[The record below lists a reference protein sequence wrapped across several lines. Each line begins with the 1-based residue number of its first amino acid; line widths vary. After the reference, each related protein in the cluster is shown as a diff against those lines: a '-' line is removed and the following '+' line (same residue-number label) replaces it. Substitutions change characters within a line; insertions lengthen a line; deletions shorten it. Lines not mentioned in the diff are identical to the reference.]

1 MEASGKVIAI
11 RLPENHPIFQ
21 VERGKRSEVA
31 RSWLDVGA
39 RLEQLDEKIGR
50 LDEQISRVMELLEAN
65 PLDKSPSTQE
75 QKNSF
80 DKEAFLKYFE

>member
-1 MEASGKVIAI
+1 MSGKVIAI
-11 RLPENHPIFQ
+11 RLPEDHPIFQ
-21 VERGKRSEVA
+21 IEPGKRSEVA
-31 RSWLDVGA
+31 RSWLDIGA
-39 RLEQLDEKIGR
+39 RLEQLDEKMT
-50 LDEQISRVMELLEAN
+50 RVMELLEAG

>member
-1 MEASGKVIAI
+1 MSGKVIAI
-11 RLPENHPIFQ
+11 RLPEDHPIFQ
-21 VERGKRSEVA
+21 IEPGKRSEVA

-39 RLEQLDEKIGR
+39 RLEQLDEKMT
-50 LDEQISRVMELLEAN
+50 RVMELLEAG

>member
-1 MEASGKVIAI
+1 MKDNFKITTI
-11 RLPENHPIFQ
+11 RLPPDHPLFAIKP
-21 VERGKRSEVA
+21 GKRSEVA

-65 PLDKSPSTQE
+65 PLDKSPSTPE
-75 QKNSF
+75 QNNGF
-80 DKEAFLKYFE
+80 DKEAFLKYFG

>member
-1 MEASGKVIAI
+1 MSGKVIAI
-11 RLPENHPIFQ
+11 RLPEDHPIFQ
-21 VERGKRSEVA
+21 IEPGKRSEVA
-31 RSWLDVGA
+31 RSWLDIGA
-39 RLEQLDEKIGR
+39 RLEQLDDKIGR

>member
-1 MEASGKVIAI
+1 MSGKVIAI
-11 RLPENHPIFQ
+11 RLPEDHPIFQ
-21 VERGKRSEVA
+21 IEPGKRSEVA
-31 RSWLDVGA
+31 RSWLDIGA
-39 RLEQLDEKIGR
+39 RLEQLDEKMTRG
-50 LDEQISRVMELLEAN
+50 MELLEAG